1 MHNLC
6 HTRWT
11 ERDDAL
17 ATFIDN
23 YINLTLIWVGFL
35 GVHFEGGGGGGG
47 VIQISLK
54 SAFFGKNSTFTQIN
68 SVIAVLK
75 TF

>member
-17 ATFIDN
+17 AAFIDN

-35 GVHFEGGGGGGG
+35 GVHFELREGGWGNSNFFK
-47 VIQISLK
+47 ISIFWQK
-54 SAFFGKNSTFTQIN
+54 
-68 SVIAVLK
+68 
-75 TF
+75 

>member
-17 ATFIDN
+17 AAFIDN

-35 GVHFEGGGGGGG
+35 GVHFEVREGG
-47 VIQISLK
+47 
-54 SAFFGKNSTFTQIN
+54 
-68 SVIAVLK
+68 
-75 TF
+75 